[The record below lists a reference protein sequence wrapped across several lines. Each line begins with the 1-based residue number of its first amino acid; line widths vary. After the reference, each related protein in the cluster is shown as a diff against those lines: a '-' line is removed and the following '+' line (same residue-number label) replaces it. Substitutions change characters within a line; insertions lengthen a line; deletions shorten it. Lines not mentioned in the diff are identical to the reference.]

1 MSGLRTRLG
10 PRNQIRSSP
19 VFADVVTAR
28 LPDRRRFGENL
39 DSDSEESDSERMTT
53 SLETKNQV
61 RGWRFWA
68 PRLATAMLLPVL
80 LLGIAEG
87 ALRLFGVGFPTD
99 LTVPCTMQSQPASCY
114 NLFFPAPFF
123 PPGMIKTPQAYAI
136 PAKKP
141 RGTFRIFVLGESAAM
156 GDPDPA
162 YGFSRYL
169 EVMLRERFPALK
181 FEVVNTGSVA
191 INSHVLL
198 PIARGLAN
206 QRPDLFIIYSGNNE
220 VVGPYG
226 PGTAL
231 TSSAMSLPV
240 IRGSIFAR
248 STRLGQLLTKVGTQK
263 REWGGM
269 EMFLDKQVPA
279 RSPLMA
285 HVYANFESSLR
296 DTIAIARGSG
306 ARVIVATVATNL
318 KDCAP
323 FASLHR
329 EDLGQDALRSWS
341 VLVQQGSN
349 LETARSYA
357 DALKAYL
364 SAGQIDDQYAE
375 LEFRIARCLWML
387 GHYRAAREHFL
398 RARDLDTLRF
408 RADSKIN
415 DINRSVA
422 ASSPGAELV
431 DADEIFAKQS
441 PNGIVGSE
449 LVYEHVHMTPEG
461 NYLLARAMFSQIA
474 SKLPAET
481 GQAPSLQEEDVSH
494 ISSQAE
500 CEQLL
505 AFTPHD
511 RLRIAR
517 EMLERLQKPPFT
529 TQLNHSDQVLRLTIK
544 ADAPDESPDETVAE
558 YQWAIRKKPDDR
570 ILHYNFGL
578 FLFDYNR
585 TGAAEQLRMSR
596 AWDGFPV
603 FAPDGTPLE

>member
-1 MSGLRTRLG
+1 MHAPSR
-10 PRNQIRSSP
+10 
-19 VFADVVTAR
+19 
-28 LPDRRRFGENL
+28 
-39 DSDSEESDSERMTT
+39 DSERMTT
-53 SLETKNQV
+53 SPEIRTV

-68 PRLATAMLLPVL
+68 ARIATSIFVPVL

-87 ALRLFGVGFPTD
+87 ALRLFGVGFPTG
-99 LTVPCTMQSQPASCY
+99 LTVPCTVQGRPASCY

-136 PAKKP
+136 PAEKP
-141 RGTFRIFVLGESAAM
+141 QGTFRIFVLGESAAM

-169 EVMLRERFPALK
+169 EVMLRERFPAMK

-206 QRPDLFIIYSGNNE
+206 ERPDLFILYSGNNE

-231 TSSAMSLPV
+231 TSSSMSLPV
-240 IRGSIFAR
+240 IRASIFVR
-248 STRLGQLLTKVGTQK
+248 STRIGQLLTKLGTQK

-279 RSPLMA
+279 RSPLMKQ
-285 HVYANFESSLR
+285 VYENFASNLR
-296 DTIAIARGSG
+296 DTIAVARRSG

-323 FASLHR
+323 FASMHR
-329 EDLGQDALRSWS
+329 EDLRQDALRSWS
-341 VLVQQGSN
+341 ALVQQGSD
-349 LETARSYA
+349 LETSRSYA

-364 SAGQIDDQYAE
+364 SAQQIDDQYAE
-375 LEFRIARCLWML
+375 LEFRIARCLWRL
-387 GHYRAAREHFL
+387 GDYRAAREHFS

-408 RADSKIN
+408 RADSRIN

-422 ASSPGAELV
+422 SSSGAELV
-431 DADEIFAKQS
+431 DADEIFANES

-449 LVYEHVHMTPEG
+449 LVYEHVHLTPEG
-461 NYLLARAMFSQIA
+461 NYLLARAMFLQIV
-474 SKLPAET
+474 SKLAKVA
-481 GQAPSLQEEDVSH
+481 GQAPSLRGGDASSDVP
-494 ISSQAE
+494 SQAE

-505 AFTPHD
+505 AFTSHD
-511 RLRIAR
+511 RLRITR

-529 TQLNHSDQVLRLTIK
+529 NQLNHSDQVLRLTIE
-544 ADAPDESPDETVAE
+544 ASAPDESPDETAAE
-558 YQWAIRKKPDDR
+558 YQWAIRRKPDDR

-585 TGAAEQLRMSR
+585 AAAADQLRLAR
-596 AWDGFPV
+596 PWDGFPV
-603 FAPDGTPLE
+603 FAPDGTSIE

>member
-1 MSGLRTRLG
+1 MMYESEVENKQGEPELDK
-10 PRNQIRSSP
+10 SP
-19 VFADVVTAR
+19 NAVSAR
-28 LPDRRRFGENL
+28 LA
-39 DSDSEESDSERMTT
+39 
-53 SLETKNQV
+53 
-61 RGWRFWA
+61 WRFWL
-68 PRLATAMLLPVL
+68 PRIATAILVPIL
-80 LLGIAEG
+80 LLGAMELG
-87 ALRLFGVGFPTD
+87 LRLLGVGYSTD
-99 LTVPCTMQSQPASCY
+99 LTQPCTVQGRPAACY

-123 PPGMIKTPQAYAI
+123 PPGMIKTPQVYAI
-136 PAKKP
+136 PNEKP
-141 RGTFRIFVLGESAAM
+141 QGTFRIFVLGESAAM

-169 EVMLRERFPALK
+169 EVMLRERFPSMK

-240 IRGSIFAR
+240 IRSSIFAR

-285 HVYANFESSLR
+285 HVYANFESNLR

-329 EDLGQDALRSWS
+329 EDLGQNALRSWS
-341 VLVQQGSN
+341 VLVQQGSD

-364 SAGQIDDQYAE
+364 SAAQIDDQYAE

-387 GHYRAAREHFL
+387 GDYRAAREHFL
-398 RARDLDTLRF
+398 RSRDLDTLRF

-422 ASSPGAELV
+422 ASSPGVELV
-431 DADEIFAKQS
+431 DADEIFAKES

-461 NYLLARAMFSQIA
+461 NYLLARAMFLQIA

-481 GQAPSLQEEDVSH
+481 GQAPSLQEGDISSH
-494 ISSQAE
+494 ISSQTE

-505 AFTPHD
+505 AFTRHD

-544 ADAPDESPDETVAE
+544 ADAPDERPDETVAE

-585 TGAAEQLRMSR
+585 TAAAEQLRMSR
-596 AWDGFPV
+596 SWDGFPV